1 MIDKKIC
8 YPILCNNEPPIVD
21 RKSFRKWS
29 MKNHPD
35 KVSPEKKL
43 DATTNFQNVSQ
54 CVDDY
59 LKENTDHFQCGVPK
73 EEKPR
78 KNKKKSSCV
87 RKIENWTNIK
97 RYHRFDKPSFD
108 AKALLDDIVFMSPK
122 LTTMLDKIK
131 ELDAKDIKN
140 EGKLFKHFIFSDVKE
155 GGYGSK
161 IIASALS
168 ANGYTN
174 CFTPSQSGYKIQIP
188 EIHPNK
194 NTYGLLSSTSI
205 YDKPTNL
212 KTAKNIVTLY
222 NKRPDNV
229 YGDNMR
235 FIILDSGFKEGIDL
249 FDVKY
254 VHIFETPKNSA
265 DLTQAVGRAT
275 RSCGQK
281 GLEFKKNKGWE
292 LFVFMYASTYGDE
305 QNTLLFDKYLKYEG
319 VELGKRLFREN
330 LEKLAIETAV
340 DSSLNHQ
347 INKYKNDVKRAE
359 KRIMGLKGAVK
370 NLSIKKGG
378 AKPQPKIPPCY
389 KYEGNHILYKR
400 KGKPFCR
407 KTRKSKKNLPLQII
421 KQNKQLMLLQNKMTP
436 EEKDAF
442 NTYMEFVNLKNNKE
456 NMDDIS
462 FEDYQKY
469 INRIYDKYKYDPII
483 IENLCETKGDF
494 NRIVEFSK
502 SQDFVSHFLTPQSRH
517 KGLLVWHSVGTGK
530 TCTAVATK
538 SLLFEKQDYTIL
550 WVTRTTLKEDIWKN
564 MFVWVCDHHIRE
576 RLQNG
581 EDIPENPA
589 SRKKYIQ
596 NKFLEPVSYRQFSN
610 AMKGKGKL
618 YEKLVELN
626 GEHDILKKTFVIID
640 EAHKLYSNDLIG
652 MEKPDT
658 NAIESRVFKSY
669 QKSKQDSCKLMMMT
683 ATPIADDPMEFF
695 KIMNLIIE
703 NKAKRFSTEYD
714 ELVKDYIQGD
724 WSFTEQGKNMFQ
736 DTLKG
741 LISYLNRSFDPRQ
754 FTQPTFQKVNVP
766 LSNFDMESITLEDC
780 NQVAQSTY
788 EEFLEDNNIAGINL
802 KEELEHCLDNIN
814 TINNETDLDSLT
826 KQEIKDLKKTY
837 KNMEKMCQAQYKNG
851 VKLEKQALKEKN
863 KSLKKC
869 NSKNKKTLKNMKEK
883 AVKTYQINALEKCGV
898 DL

>member
-1 MIDKKIC
+1 MIDKKVC
-8 YPILCNNEPPIVD
+8 YPVLCNNDPPIVD

-35 KVSPEKKL
+35 KVSPEKKQE
-43 DATTNFQNVSQ
+43 ATTNFQNVSQ

-59 LKENTDHFQCGVPK
+59 LKETTDHFQCGVPK

-97 RYHRFDKPSFD
+97 RYHRFDKASFEPEL
-108 AKALLDDIVFMSPK
+108 LLDDIVFMSPK

-131 ELDAKDIKN
+131 ELDTKDMNK
-140 EGKLFKHFIFSDVKE
+140 EGKLYKHFIFSDVKE

-168 ANGYTN
+168 AHGYHNCFSPTKNGYN
-174 CFTPSQSGYKIQIP
+174 IQIP
-188 EIHPNK
+188 EVHPNK

-229 YGDNMR
+229 YGENMR

-281 GLEFKKNKGWE
+281 GLQFKKNKGWE
-292 LFVFMYASTYGDE
+292 LFVFMYASTYGE
-305 QNTLLFDKYLKYEG
+305 SNHLLFDKYLKYEG

-330 LEKLAIETAV
+330 LEKLAIKTAV
-340 DSSLNHQ
+340 DSSLNHH
-347 INKYKNDVKRAE
+347 INKYKNDVKKAE
-359 KRIMGLKGAVK
+359 KRVMGLKGSVQK
-370 NLSIKKGG
+370 LSLKGG
-378 AKPQPKIPPCY
+378 AKRQAKTPPCY

-400 KGKPFCR
+400 KGKQFCR
-407 KTRKSKKNLPLQII
+407 KSRKSKKFLPLQVV
-421 KQNKQLMLLQNKMTP
+421 KTNQQLSLLQNKMTS
-436 EEKDAF
+436 EEKETF
-442 NTYMEFVNLKNNKE
+442 NNYMEFMNVKNNKE

-469 INRIYDKYKYDPII
+469 INQIYGKYKYDPII

-502 SQDFVSHFLTPQSRH
+502 SQDFVSHFLTPQSKH

-581 EDIPENPA
+581 ENIPENPSA
-589 SRKKYIQ
+589 RKKYIQ
-596 NKFLEPVSYRQFSN
+596 RKFLEPVSYRQFSN
-610 AMKGKGKL
+610 AMMGKGKL

-626 GEHDILKKTFVIID
+626 GKQDILKKTFVIID
-640 EAHKLYSNDLIG
+640 EAHKLYSNDLVG

-658 NAIESRVFKSY
+658 NAIERRVFNSY

-695 KIMNLIIE
+695 KLTNLIIE

-714 ELVKDYIQGD
+714 DLVKDYVQSD
-724 WSFTEQGKNMFQ
+724 LSFTQQGKNMFQ

-741 LISYLNRSFDPRQ
+741 LISYLNRSYDPRQ

-766 LSNFDMESITLEDC
+766 LSNFDVNSITLEDC

-788 EEFLEDNNIAGINL
+788 EEFLEDNNIAGIDL
-802 KEELEHCLDNIN
+802 KEQLEECLDNIEPVTAEN
-814 TINNETDLDSLT
+814 LSHLS
-826 KQEIKDLKKTY
+826 KKEIKGLQKEY
-837 KNMEKMCQAQYKNG
+837 KNMEKICHKQYKTG
-851 VKLEKQALKEKN
+851 VKLEKLALKEKN

-869 NSKNKKTLKNMKEK
+869 NSKNKKTLKQMRDR
-883 AVKTYQINALEKCGV
+883 AIKTYQLNALEKCGV
-898 DL
+898 DLS